1 MQYYSTREW
10 KGKKALVT
18 IGKEKVI
25 LDLMQ
30 MPEDERWAFI
40 LWRMGLALDEPNPPK
55 LLVGESIPVPASRPK
70 KVREYTQREQP
81 RRVQKVER
89 RR

>member
-40 LWRMGLALDEPNPPK
+40 LWRMGLALDEPNPPN
-55 LLVGESIPVPASRPK
+55 LLVGESVPVPASRPK

-81 RRVQKVER
+81 RRVQRPER

>member
-10 KGKKALVT
+10 KGKKALIT
-18 IGKEKVI
+18 LGDEKKVI
-25 LDLMQ
+25 DIME
-30 MPEDERWAFI
+30 MTEPEFRELI
-40 LWRMGLALDEPNPPK
+40 LWRMGLALDEPNPPN
-55 LLVGESIPVPASRPK
+55 LLVGESVPVPASRPK